1 MHKNKNV
8 RQLHI
13 RGHVTGARSSATPD
27 SKRQMNA
34 EHLFA
39 PIRVQ
44 ILVTY
49 SLNIRLEDILQ
60 QNSL

>member
-1 MHKNKNV
+1 MKKYMHKNKNV

-34 EHLFA
+34 EH
-39 PIRVQ
+39 
-44 ILVTY
+44 ILIF
-49 SLNIRLEDILQ
+49 LCQLECEFW
-60 QNSL
+60 